1 MKRTSI
7 ISILLLVLCSLQLTA
22 KTKGEY
28 VNLVCFVRFADDG
41 PYFSKLK
48 QEYETLFNSNGTGVA
63 SVYNYFKMSS
73 YGQLD
78 LTATF
83 ANEWNGSQVISYQDS
98 HSRRSE
104 ERRVGKEC

>member
-28 VNLVCFVRFADDG
+28 VNLVCFVRFADAVL
-41 PYFSKLK
+41 YFSKLQ
-48 QEYETLFNSNGTGVA
+48 QEYATLFNSNLTGEA
-63 SVYNYFKMSS
+63 SVYNYSNMSPH
-73 YGQLD
+73 LHHD

-83 ANEWNGSQVISYQDS
+83 ANDLYGSTVIYSQD
-98 HSRRSE
+98 
-104 ERRVGKEC
+104 